1 MDILCDTS
9 FLIVLVSAPIKQ
21 NHIVESHFGKLN
33 FLVPDIVI
41 DELKHLEKW
50 AGQKRSKLS
59 STAIKISYSK
69 FNIVKIFKSENV
81 DKSLIEYAVSHGCA
95 IATID
100 RGLRMQ
106 CITNNI
112 PVITFSRNKLTVA
125 AL

>member
-21 NHIVESHFGKLN
+21 DEIVESHFGKLN

-41 DELKHLEKW
+41 DELKQLEKR
-50 AGQKRSKLS
+50 AGPKRSKLS
-59 STAIKISYSK
+59 STAIKMSYSK
-69 FNIVKIFKSENV
+69 FNIIKIFKSENV